1 MVTTYV
7 HEQAKGIRTYVFE
20 DVFSFAFRI
29 KEMIVRTYVRTYVRI
44 RVESEVPGNA
54 QTGPKGPLT

>member
-29 KEMIVRTYVRTYVRI
+29 KEMIVRTYAYV
-44 RVESEVPGNA
+44 
-54 QTGPKGPLT
+54 